1 MTGLLLA
8 VARISGETRAA
19 TLHGTQ
25 QSFWS
30 SNLNAPMANLPVVIF
45 QFALSPYKD
54 WQKLAWSGALI
65 ITLTILILSIVA
77 RVVVSG
83 MQGGKG
89 ARR

>member
-1 MTGLLLA
+1 
-8 VARISGETRAA
+8 
-19 TLHGTQ
+19 
-25 QSFWS
+25 
-30 SNLNAPMANLPVVIF
+30 MANLPVVIF

-65 ITLTILILSIVA
+65 ITLTILLLSVPA